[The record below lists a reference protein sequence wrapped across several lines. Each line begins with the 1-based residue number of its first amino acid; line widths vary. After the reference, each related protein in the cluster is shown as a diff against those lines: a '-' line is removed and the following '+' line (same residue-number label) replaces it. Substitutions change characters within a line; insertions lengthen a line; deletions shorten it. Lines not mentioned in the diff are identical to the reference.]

1 MPMVDIVVE
10 DTSNELKIK
19 TGKDDEYEH
28 LIMPMLEIVVED
40 KSNELMIKTDNKDDK
55 YEHLIVPMVEIVV
68 EDVKLQSVWIPVLR
82 TLATLVK
89 ANKFKQSGENM
100 RICLFVIGHS

>member
-1 MPMVDIVVE
+1 
-10 DTSNELKIK
+10 
-19 TGKDDEYEH
+19 
-28 LIMPMLEIVVED
+28 
-40 KSNELMIKTDNKDDK
+40 
-55 YEHLIVPMVEIVV
+55 MVEIVV

-89 ANKFKQSGENM
+89 AKEFKQSGENM

>member
-28 LIMPMLEIVVED
+28 LI
-40 KSNELMIKTDNKDDK
+40 
-55 YEHLIVPMVEIVV
+55 VPMVEIVV
-68 EDVKLQSVWIPVLR
+68 EDVKLQSVWIPVLC

-89 ANKFKQSGENM
+89 AIKFKQSGENM

>member
-28 LIMPMLEIVVED
+28 LIMPM
-40 KSNELMIKTDNKDDK
+40 M
-55 YEHLIVPMVEIVV
+55 EIVV

-89 ANKFKQSGENM
+89 FKQSVENM
-100 RICLFVIGHS
+100 RICFFVIGHS

>member
-1 MPMVDIVVE
+1 MVDIVVE

-28 LIMPMLEIVVED
+28 LI
-40 KSNELMIKTDNKDDK
+40 
-55 YEHLIVPMVEIVV
+55 VPMVEIVV
-68 EDVKLQSVWIPVLR
+68 ENVKLQSVWIPVLR

-89 ANKFKQSGENM
+89 AIKLKQSGENM

>member
-19 TGKDDEYEH
+19 TGITLKDDEYEH
-28 LIMPMLEIVVED
+28 LFM
-40 KSNELMIKTDNKDDK
+40 
-55 YEHLIVPMVEIVV
+55 PMVEIVV
-68 EDVKLQSVWIPVLR
+68 EDVKLQSVWIPVLC

-89 ANKFKQSGENM
+89 AIKFKQSGENM
-100 RICLFVIGHS
+100 RICLFVIGHSYHRGQSK

>member
-1 MPMVDIVVE
+1 MN
-10 DTSNELKIK
+10 TL
-19 TGKDDEYEH
+19 
-28 LIMPMLEIVVED
+28 LCQCMLEMVVED
-40 KSNELMIKTDNKDDK
+40 KSNELNIKTDKDDS
-55 YEHLIVPMVEIVV
+55 YEHLIMPMVEIVV

-100 RICLFVIGHS
+100 RICFL

>member
-1 MPMVDIVVE
+1 MCLHLFIPMVDIVVE

-28 LIMPMLEIVVED
+28 LI
-40 KSNELMIKTDNKDDK
+40 
-55 YEHLIVPMVEIVV
+55 VPMVEIVV
-68 EDVKLQSVWIPVLR
+68 EDVKLQSVWIPVLC

-89 ANKFKQSGENM
+89 AIKFKQSGENM